1 MNEACNNND
10 NHLMRISHEM
20 AGGLQQL
27 SGLAADCF
35 EYIMATT
42 EAYFDELLAKKRKKQ
57 IKLSRMEIMYI
68 MQHREYS
75 FKDFHHLEPKNDDRI
90 RKALEEIQ
98 HHSAYKNEVTS
109 GRFVSICVVSKVDC
123 DMNKK
128 NIKINLD
135 DTIFYH
141 YLNKKTT
148 FEYDRRV
155 TDTFKK
161 KFSKNLYILG
171 HSRMILAEET
181 FSLSESYLRKLFSY
195 DLIDV
200 KQLEYFDIYDEDDL
214 PVKEKKK
221 SEWRDVY
228 SSLVSSLNEIKESFQ
243 SGVSS
248 FWLAYRVSE
257 EKVRE
262 GKRGNQVIR
271 HTMEFTIQREH
282 FEDTVVTEIK
292 EIPKQVSVSA
302 SKNES
307 VRSSTIPTELE
318 LPFELSTDLQDK
330 IENVKMQY
338 DIIMSA
344 NGESKAYIEGYKARL
359 GKALYQG
366 TAVRSDLPECMLA
379 WIEHTKEWKIREK
392 KTEKDL
398 SFKFRSNIN
407 SYCHYDS
414 SKARFQL
421 DQSLIWPPGYKKKWL
436 SSLDEEKAILRSKRR
451 VIEDLKSECK
461 IDDNKMNELE
471 SRFWEGNELLHSDE
485 DDLLNHFRA
494 WVILQVDLENKQIN
508 INEKINNYGT
518 TKRTNENK
526 SQEGLHDAAIGAIQ
540 RKRARRQMEKSES
553 IDIFG
558 GIQSGQT
565 D

>member
-1 MNEACNNND
+1 MNETCNNNG

-27 SGLAADCF
+27 SGLADDCF

-42 EAYFDELLAKKRKKQ
+42 EAYFDELLAKKRKKL

-98 HHSAYKNEVTS
+98 HHSAYKDEITS

-128 NIKINLD
+128 RIKINLD

-155 TDTFKK
+155 TDLFKK

-171 HSRMILAEET
+171 CSRMILAEET

-195 DLIDV
+195 DLIDI
-200 KQLEYFDIYDEDDL
+200 KRLEYFDIYDEDDL

-221 SEWRDVY
+221 SEWRDIY
-228 SSLVSSLNEIKESFQ
+228 SSLVSSLNEIEESFQ
-243 SGVSS
+243 SGVSP

-282 FEDTVVTEIK
+282 FDDAVATEIK
-292 EIPKQVSVSA
+292 EVPTQLSASA
-302 SKNES
+302 SKKEPIH
-307 VRSSTIPTELE
+307 SSTIYTELGAE
-318 LPFELSTDLQDK
+318 LQDK
-330 IENVKMQY
+330 IEDVKMQY
-338 DIIMSA
+338 DIILSA
-344 NGESKAYIEGYKARL
+344 AGEPKTYVEGYKARL

-366 TAVRSDLPECMLA
+366 TAFRSDLPECMLA
-379 WIEHTKEWKIREK
+379 WIEFTKEWKIKNK
-392 KTEKDL
+392 KDETDL
-398 SFKFRSNIN
+398 SRKFRSNIKLG
-407 SYCHYDS
+407 CHYDS
-414 SKARFQL
+414 TKARFEL
-421 DQSLIWPPGYKKKWL
+421 DKSLVWPPGYRKEWL
-436 SSLDEEKAILRSKRR
+436 SSFEKEKAILKSKRR
-451 VIEDLKSECK
+451 FIEGLKLELK
-461 IDDNKMNELE
+461 IDDNKMNDFEC
-471 SRFWEGNELLHSDE
+471 RFWEGIEFLHSNE
-485 DDLLNHFRA
+485 DDLFNHFRA
-494 WVILQVDLENKQIN
+494 WVILQKDLENKQIN
-508 INEKINNYGT
+508 INEEKNNYGT
-518 TKRTNENK
+518 TKRTNESK
-526 SQEGLHDAAIGAIQ
+526 SNEGSHDAAIGAIN
-540 RKRARRQMEKSES
+540 RKRARRQAMGQS
-553 IDIFG
+553 DIFNLFG
-558 GIQSGQT
+558 GIQPGQT